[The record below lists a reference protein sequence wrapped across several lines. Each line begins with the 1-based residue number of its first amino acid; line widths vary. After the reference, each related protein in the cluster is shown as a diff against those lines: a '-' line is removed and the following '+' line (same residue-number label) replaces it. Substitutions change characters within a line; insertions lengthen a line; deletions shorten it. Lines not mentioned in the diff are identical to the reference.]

1 MSSIYQ
7 INKGVNAS
15 MELKG
20 LKAQYIGYM
29 AALLLTSLILFSI
42 LFITGLSVYLCL
54 AIIGGGSGFGAFKI
68 YAFSH
73 RYGQHGLEK
82 WMAKKR
88 VPKVIKAY
96 TRKIFF

>member
-1 MSSIYQ
+1 MSSVYQ

-42 LFITGLSVYLCL
+42 LFICGLSVYLCL
-54 AIIGGGSGFGAFKI
+54 VLIGGGSGFGTFKI
-68 YAFSH
+68 YALSH
-73 RYGQHGLEK
+73 RYGPHGLQK
-82 WMAKKR
+82 WMAKKS